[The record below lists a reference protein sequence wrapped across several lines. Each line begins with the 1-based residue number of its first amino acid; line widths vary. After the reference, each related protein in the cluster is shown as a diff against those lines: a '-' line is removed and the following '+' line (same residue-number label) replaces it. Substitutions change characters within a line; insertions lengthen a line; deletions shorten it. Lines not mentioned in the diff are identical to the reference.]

1 MTDAGASTAEAP
13 AEPVTGSL
21 VRGAGWLGA
30 GAAIVKS
37 AQTAVLLL
45 LAAMLAPSAIG
56 VLAVGALVLNVT
68 GVITDLGSS
77 TALVHWRG
85 DAERAARSA
94 LTVALGL
101 AVTITAAVWLLA
113 PGMSHVLN
121 TGDLGTDVIRGLIL
135 CLPFTAVSG
144 VSQELLR
151 RSLAFRRRVLPD
163 MVGAVAGAVLSVSLA
178 ATGHGAFS
186 LVYGQLM
193 QVSLVMVLLWCMRA
207 PVRPGWSRDDI
218 AGLVRY
224 GGHLA
229 AANLLTLLM
238 LNVDYLVVAHELGAS
253 ALGAYSMA
261 FRLAYMPYLLI
272 GIVIGGAAFA
282 HLCRLAGRDLARAV
296 VDSAVVLHTLVLPL
310 YAGIVLLAPHLGL
323 LGEQWEPAVPA
334 LRWLALYGM
343 TLSALHL
350 CLVTLNAVDR
360 TRDTFLLNAVHL
372 VVLVGL
378 LVAVV
383 NDGITMVAVGQ
394 AAAAAVTLV
403 AALAVVGRRV
413 PGIEWGALL
422 GRLAPAGFGVFLMAG
437 VAVVPQ
443 VVWPDTRTSLSGLLL
458 VGSAAAAA
466 YAVPVVLLVPG
477 RSAAVATA
485 VSRVVRGRA

>member
-1 MTDAGASTAEAP
+1 M
-13 AEPVTGSL
+13 
-21 VRGAGWLGA
+21 
-30 GAAIVKS
+30 
-37 AQTAVLLL
+37 
-45 LAAMLAPSAIG
+45 
-56 VLAVGALVLNVT
+56 
-68 GVITDLGSS
+68 
-77 TALVHWRG
+77 
-85 DAERAARSA
+85 
-94 LTVALGL
+94 
-101 AVTITAAVWLLA
+101 
-113 PGMSHVLN
+113 
-121 TGDLGTDVIRGLIL
+121 
-135 CLPFTAVSG
+135 
-144 VSQELLR
+144 
-151 RSLAFRRRVLPD
+151 
-163 MVGAVAGAVLSVSLA
+163 
-178 ATGHGAFS
+178 
-186 LVYGQLM
+186 
-193 QVSLVMVLLWCMRA
+193 
-207 PVRPGWSRDDI
+207 
-218 AGLVRY
+218 
-224 GGHLA
+224 
-229 AANLLTLLM
+229 
-238 LNVDYLVVAHELGAS
+238 
-253 ALGAYSMA
+253 
-261 FRLAYMPYLLI
+261 
-272 GIVIGGAAFA
+272 
-282 HLCRLAGRDLARAV
+282 
-296 VDSAVVLHTLVLPL
+296 
-310 YAGIVLLAPHLGL
+310 
-323 LGEQWEPAVPA
+323 PA